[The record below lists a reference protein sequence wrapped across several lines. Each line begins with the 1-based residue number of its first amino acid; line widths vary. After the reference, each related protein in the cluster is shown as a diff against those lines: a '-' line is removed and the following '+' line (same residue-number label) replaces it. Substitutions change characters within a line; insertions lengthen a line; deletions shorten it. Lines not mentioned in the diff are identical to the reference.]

1 MDKPLVS
8 VIIPAY
14 NSADVIGDTLESVL
28 NQSYGNV
35 EAVVVDDGS
44 ADGTRKFVEG
54 FTGTGKVKCYQ
65 QENAGPG
72 AARNSGIRVAKG
84 EFIAFL
90 DADDFLTPDSIE
102 KRMALITEAK
112 GLELVYANYFVKW
125 SDELVRVRFTDD
137 YPGKFDS
144 SHKQCMHGVVFEGSP
159 ADIFEI
165 PFDFWTA
172 VVLADRKLLDRTGL
186 FRTDISIGEDRD
198 MWIRLALN
206 AGKIGYVRSPI
217 ATYNR
222 STNSLTGQDAVRYS
236 MARRDLNYDFLAK
249 YGTSIQGGKPR
260 KVVHEKL
267 SWVYYDLG
275 THYRNNGMMGRAIVN
290 FLKSIYFSPRNEL
303 PYREIASSILPSGL
317 RNRLKQVVNPHD

>member
-1 MDKPLVS
+1 MDKLLVS

-44 ADGTRKFVEG
+44 ADGTRKVVEG
-54 FTGTGKVKCYQ
+54 FTGTGKVKCYR

-84 EFIAFL
+84 KFIAFL
-90 DADDFLTPDSIE
+90 DADDSLTPDSIE

-112 GLELVYANYFVKW
+112 DLELVYSNYFVKW
-125 SDELVRVRFTDD
+125 YGELVRVRFDEN
-137 YPGKFDS
+137 YPGKCDFS
-144 SHKQCMHGVVFEGSP
+144 LRQRIHGLVFEGSP
-159 ADIFEI
+159 AEIFDI

-172 VVLADRKLLDRTGL
+172 AVLVDRKLLDRTGP

-206 AGKIGYVRSPI
+206 TGKIGYVNSPV

-222 STNSLTGQDAVRYS
+222 SRNSLTGRDSVRYS
-236 MARRDLNYDFLAK
+236 IARRDLNYHFLEK
-249 YGTSIQGGKPR
+249 YGTSIQGGKAR
-260 KVVHEKL
+260 KVIHEKL

-275 THYRNNGMMGRAIVN
+275 KHYRKKGMIGRSIVN
-290 FLKSIYFSPRNEL
+290 FLKSIYFSPKNDL
-303 PYREIASSILPSGL
+303 PYKEIASSVLPRGL
-317 RNRLKQVVNPHD
+317 RDRLKRTVNRHD